1 MRQFFKFTLASI
13 LGNLLAT
20 LLFLGFSFGGLVF
33 LIVAIA
39 SSSEDSEPTLE
50 DKSVLVFDLG
60 LEIRDT
66 EPESTTGEEIN
77 QVLSGTDQR
86 TISLRTVV
94 NSLEKAASDD
104 KIVGLY
110 LDGSQSFSDNG
121 LANLRE
127 VRQALE
133 KFRESGK
140 PIYAYDASWTE
151 QEYYLGSVAT
161 QTILNPMGGMEL
173 NGFSSQM
180 MFLGGAFRKY
190 GIDMQVVRAGKYKS
204 AVEPLVLTKLSPENR
219 QQMQKLLNDLWGEFV
234 ATAGRH
240 RQLSPQQLQAI
251 ADNRGI
257 LLAQEAKQLGLI
269 DRIAYADDVIAELKK
284 LTENSEE
291 DRTFNQVSLNKY
303 AQINS
308 PTLSLEGQDQQVAVI
323 YAEGEIVDGEGGVGQ
338 IGGDRFAALIRKL
351 RFDQDVKAVVVRV
364 NSPGG
369 SATASDII
377 GREIALTREAKPVII
392 SMGNY
397 AASGG
402 YWIAVE
408 GDRIFAEPT
417 TITGSIGVFGILPN
431 IQKLA
436 NNNGITWD
444 TVKTGRYADLDT
456 VARPK
461 TPQELAVFQNAVN
474 RIYQLFIN
482 RVATA
487 RKLPAQKVAE
497 LAQGR
502 VWSGVEAKNL
512 GLVDELGGLNG
523 AIAFAAKQAELG
535 DDFQVEEYPKVR
547 TLEDRLLEQFSG
559 QESLEPAVKQD
570 LITRE
575 FRKFQQ
581 ELALLQT
588 FNDPLG
594 VYTRLPFNFQ
604 ID

>member
-13 LGNLLAT
+13 LGNLLGT

-39 SSSEDSEPTLE
+39 SDPKETEPGLQ
-50 DKSVLVFDLG
+50 DKTVLVFDMG
-60 LEIRDT
+60 LEIRDSN
-66 EPESTTGEEIN
+66 PQSSTGEELN
-77 QVLSGTDQR
+77 QVLSGTDKR
-86 TISLRTVV
+86 SISLRTVV
-94 NSLEKAASDD
+94 NTLEKATTDQ

-110 LDGSQSFSDNG
+110 LDGTQSLSQNG

-133 KFRESGK
+133 MFRASGK

-161 QTILNPMGGMEL
+161 QTVLNPMGGMEL

-219 QQMQKLLNDLWGEFV
+219 QQMQGLLNDLWGEFV
-234 ATAGRH
+234 TTMGRH
-240 RQLSPQQLQAI
+240 RQLTPKQIQAI
-251 ADNRGI
+251 ADNRGV

-269 DRIAYADDVIAELKK
+269 DRVAYADEVITDLKK
-284 LTENSEE
+284 LTDSTEE
-291 DRTFNQVSLNKY
+291 DQTFNQVSLKDY
-303 AQINS
+303 AEVIA
-308 PTLSLEGQDQQVAVI
+308 PKISLEPQKQQVAVI
-323 YAEGEIVDGEGGVGQ
+323 YAEGEIVDGKGTIGQ
-338 IGGDRFAALIRKL
+338 IGSDRFAALVRRL
-351 RFDQDVKAVVVRV
+351 RFDEEVKAIVVRI

-369 SATASDII
+369 SATASDMI
-377 GREIALTREAKPVII
+377 GREVALTRKVKPVIV

-417 TITGSIGVFGILPN
+417 TVTGSIGVFGILPN
-431 IQKLA
+431 IQKIA

-461 TPQELAVFQNAVN
+461 TTQELAVFQNSVN
-474 RIYQLFIN
+474 RVYQLFLN
-482 RVATA
+482 RVVTA

-502 VWSGVEAKNL
+502 VWSGQRAKSL
-512 GLVDELGGLNG
+512 GLVDELGGLHQ
-523 AIAFAAKQAELG
+523 AIAFAAEKAKLG
-535 DDFQVEEYPKVR
+535 DHFAVEEYPKVR
-547 TLEDRLLEQFSG
+547 TLEERLLEQFSS
-559 QESLEPAVKQD
+559 QESVNPNVKQD

-575 FRKFQQ
+575 FSKFQQ
-581 ELALLQT
+581 ELSLLQT